1 MTERVIS
8 KNEREYKNL
17 EFVAKALEISSP
29 NNAQYIVEDVYLD
42 FGQRWMWTTIVRRG
56 FRECQVLSPR
66 EWEEIML
73 ADGVREL
80 AEIAEEI
87 RNGDYFG
94 DR

>member
-17 EFVAKALEISSP
+17 EFVAKALEISSH
-29 NNAQYIVEDVYLD
+29 NNAQYVVKDVYLD

-66 EWEEIML
+66 EWENIMT
-73 ADGVREL
+73 ADGISEL
-80 AEIAEEI
+80 MNIVEDI
-87 RNGDYFG
+87 RNGKYFG
-94 DR
+94 DK